1 MESPKNRGPFI
12 PMSMRL
18 IYSRADARQN
28 RDRVLAAAREV
39 LAEQGLGAEINEIA
53 ARAGV
58 GTGMIYADFGDKEA
72 LVLEVAREMANKT
85 NRELLDV
92 VANVEDPREGVAC
105 AMQIGFE
112 RVSEYGKLALEL
124 VAGNVPPPYSAVV
137 NHEALG
143 IVFAIIIRRGVER
156 GVFRKDID
164 IEYAVAVWF
173 ALVAPRALTELMA
186 TRSVDEISRLTT
198 DFFLAGLIDVSHPA
212 SSSDLQRGLPRIA

>member
-1 MESPKNRGPFI
+1 MSLRSI
-12 PMSMRL
+12 P
-18 IYSRADARQN
+18 SRADAREN
-28 RDRVLAAAREV
+28 RGRVLNAAREV
-39 LAEQGLGAEINEIA
+39 LAERGLSAEINDIA
-53 ARAGV
+53 TRAGV
-58 GTGMIYADFGDKEA
+58 GAGTIYRNYESKEA
-72 LVLEVAREMANKT
+72 VILEIAREMANKT
-85 NRELLDV
+85 NLELLAA
-92 VANVEDPREGVAC
+92 ANADDPRERVARV
-105 AMQIGFE
+105 MQIGFE

-143 IVFAIIIRRGVER
+143 NVFAIIIRRGIER